1 MKALPRQM
9 PPRQV
14 TSVGS
19 PGEQQSE
26 FITAIRETT
35 KVKPDGTIELRL
47 AVLAGGEEV
56 EVIVL
61 VPQKRENRQEEPY
74 AFLKVLEDANL
85 DGPPDWSENLE
96 EYLHHGKR
104 L

>member
-1 MKALPRQM
+1 M
-9 PPRQV
+9 
-14 TSVGS
+14 
-19 PGEQQSE
+19 
-26 FITAIRETT
+26 TAIREIT
-35 KVKPDGTIELRL
+35 KVKPDGTVELRL
-47 AVLAGGEEV
+47 PVLMAGEEV

-61 VPQKRENRQEEPY
+61 VPQKRHRHQEEPY